1 MQINSVSDANQ
12 LKSLEKKLMCSLL
25 KVNLSNKWSCR
36 AIKTLPLL
44 EMKAKERKT
53 NILFDKFACNVRS
66 MLRYHRNLP
75 TIRLEHITQ

>member
-1 MQINSVSDANQ
+1 MFYDETRLHMQINSTSDANQ

-53 NILFDKFACNVRS
+53 NYLIN
-66 MLRYHRNLP
+66 LRVTFGP
-75 TIRLEHITQ
+75 C

>member
-44 EMKAKERKT
+44 EMKAKERKINCLINFRVT
-53 NILFDKFACNVRS
+53 FGPCKDNIETYRQSVWS
-66 MLRYHRNLP
+66 
-75 TIRLEHITQ
+75 T

>member
-53 NILFDKFACNVRS
+53 NYLIN
-66 MLRYHRNLP
+66 LRVTFGPCKDNIETYRQSVWS
-75 TIRLEHITQ
+75 T